1 MQDLKPEETKRE
13 CVRATLGAEVQF
25 AVLDADEYKGRKYE
39 TGSRRRWLFDQPV
52 KPPTFREE
60 EVHSTDSAFYLNLIQ
75 YLVNIEDK
83 LDRVL
88 KVLYKDEML
97 DAGLFLGEGL
107 DISGGGMRIL
117 CHEKLMP
124 GQVLNMTFRIFR
136 YPVMSLEVY
145 GKVCR
150 VTPVDRQR
158 YEVGVEF
165 LDLDEQYREWIISY
179 VFQMQREAIR
189 SRKKV

>member
-13 CVRATLGAEVQF
+13 CVRATLDAEVQF
-25 AVLDADEYKGRKYE
+25 TLLDAGEYKGRKDE
-39 TGSRRRWLFDQPV
+39 KGGGGHWLFDQSV
-52 KPPTFREE
+52 KPPTLREE
-60 EVHSTDSAFYLNLIQ
+60 EAHSTDSAFFVNLIQ

-117 CHEKLMP
+117 CHEELRP
-124 GQVLNMTFRIFR
+124 GQILNMTFRIFR
-136 YPVMSLEVY
+136 YPVMSLEVC

-158 YEVGVEF
+158 YEVAVEF